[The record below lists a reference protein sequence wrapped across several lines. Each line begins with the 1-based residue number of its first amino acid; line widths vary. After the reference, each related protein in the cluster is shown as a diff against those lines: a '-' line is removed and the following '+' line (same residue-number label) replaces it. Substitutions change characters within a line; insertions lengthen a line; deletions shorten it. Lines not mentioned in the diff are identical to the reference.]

1 MSSNHTL
8 VARDE
13 WDAMQERITNA
24 NAYVL
29 SQKEE
34 ARRIKELAAQRKREA
49 AAIHSANQEIIR
61 HSVASLRESFRDN
74 VARLG
79 SNIDSRLRSQG
90 ASFDSRLD
98 ELSNSVR
105 ITSNRISTLN
115 QQIEDVASTYNDFF
129 QAYLANESDRGKRAE
144 ATLNEVDRLLS
155 LIETLSPQRF
165 ASAEYSRLIS
175 SRQSIRTAI
184 DIGDSQVATVVAQ
197 NGVLNAT
204 RLLAHLQVMNE
215 QYNMLFE
222 EVSERALVLQETIDN
237 LSSKSGMLSFELNG
251 AIQEFDYDI
260 SFWSNGKFDS
270 LVSEFNRL
278 LAQLRNGNCT
288 LDQLSRLGETIEVL
302 RRRIENCDMTARKD
316 RAGAIAATDTILRLH
331 NGLTNSNWN
340 ICESGYDTDERGPYK
355 MNYTDASGNVVS
367 IVVYPDSPQVPGI
380 IMEVFSENDEL
391 AAITKDGIHDTL
403 EEEGMSVGQRAQRN
417 DCRFNP
423 TPNTFMSNA
432 VEEARQRMAQQKY

>member
-175 SRQSIRTAI
+175 SRQSIQTAI
-184 DIGDSQVATVVAQ
+184 DIGDSQAATVVAQ

-204 RLLAHLQVMNE
+204 RLLAHLQVANE

-222 EVSERALVLQETIDN
+222 EVSEHALALQETIDN
-237 LSSKSGMLSFELNG
+237 LSSKSGVLSFELNG
-251 AIQEFDYDI
+251 AIQKFDYDI
-260 SFWSNGKFDS
+260 SFWSKGKFDS
-270 LVSEFNRL
+270 LVLEFNRL
-278 LAQLRNGNCT
+278 LAQLHNGNCN
-288 LDQLSRLGETIEVL
+288 LEQLSRLDEAIEVL
-302 RRRIENCDMTARKD
+302 RRKIENCDITARKD

-355 MNYTDASGNVVS
+355 MNYVDASGNVVS
-367 IVVYPDSPQVPGI
+367 IVVYPDSPEVPGI

-391 AAITKDGIHDTL
+391 AAITKDGIHATL
-403 EEEGMSVGQRAQRN
+403 EEEGVSVGQREQRN